1 MKLKPTIE
9 ERLLKDLK
17 KEITYELDKLI
28 IEDLRAT
35 QEKKIKQIQKQT
47 KRNTM
52 SIFKDQEKFMIAGDQ
67 SVDNYNESQYNM
79 YLDLIKEEVQELQ
92 DAVDQD
98 DKVEQLDALIDILV
112 VVVGA
117 LHSLGADA
125 EGAWNEV
132 IRSNMSKVDPAT
144 GKVIK
149 REDGKVLK
157 PATYSAPELEQFLNK
172 TKG

>member
-1 MKLKPTIE
+1 MTNVFT
-9 ERLLKDLK
+9 D
-17 KEITYELDKLI
+17 
-28 IEDLRAT
+28 
-35 QEKKIKQIQKQT
+35 QKT
-47 KRNTM
+47 
-52 SIFKDQEKFMIAGDQ
+52 FMIAGDQ
-67 SVDNYNESQYNM
+67 TVDNYNKSQYNM

-157 PATYSAPELEQFLNK
+157 PATYSAPELTPFL
-172 TKG
+172 TRG